1 MKKAQAD
8 AGGAGAYEDT
18 DKLSLCTNKEN
29 FDFSS
34 VSWVRCQ

>member
-1 MKKAQAD
+1 MMGVKKAQAD
-8 AGGAGAYEDT
+8 AGGAGVCEAT

-34 VSWVRCQ
+34 VSR